1 MRYPAKKDVWA
12 VCLIA
17 LIVLAF
23 IGFGILFIAM
33 PARNATSVGGG
44 ILLLLV
50 GLFLLLWTFLATPYE
65 ITSSHVV
72 IRWGPLR
79 WRIRID
85 EIVEAV
91 STSSVWLA
99 LGGTHARFALSADA
113 VLIKY
118 RKKNGKRWLG
128 FIEPAVLIS
137 PQDKT
142 GFLQALAEAS
152 PNLERSDDGGIRLRP
167 EIAGPKRDASER

>member
-1 MRYPAKKDVWA
+1 MSTQHYPAKKDIWA

-17 LIVLAF
+17 LVVLAF
-23 IGFGILFIAM
+23 IGFGIFFMAM
-33 PARNATSVGGG
+33 QSHNARSVGGG

-50 GLFLLLWTFLATPYE
+50 GLFLLWTSLATTYE

-72 IRWGPLR
+72 IRWGPLK

-85 EIVEAV
+85 EIVETV
-91 STSSVWLA
+91 PTSSIWFA

-113 VLIKY
+113 ISIKY
-118 RKKNGKRWLG
+118 RKKNGKKWLG

-142 GFLQALAEAS
+142 GFLQAVAKAS
-152 PNLERSDDGGIRLRP
+152 PNP
-167 EIAGPKRDASER
+167 EQSKD

>member
-1 MRYPAKKDVWA
+1 MRYPVKKDVWA

-23 IGFGILFIAM
+23 IGFGIFFMAM

-50 GLFLLLWTFLATPYE
+50 GLFLCWTFLATTYE

-79 WRIRID
+79 WRIRIA
-85 EIVEAV
+85 EIVEAA
-91 STSSVWLA
+91 STSSVWFA

-118 RKKNGKRWLG
+118 RKRNGKKWLG

-137 PQDKT
+137 PQDKAE
-142 GFLQALAEAS
+142 FLQTLAEAS
-152 PNLERSDDGGIRLRP
+152 PNLEQSGDGGLRLPP
-167 EIAGPKRDASER
+167 EIAG

>member
-1 MRYPAKKDVWA
+1 MRYPAKKDLWA

-23 IGFGILFIAM
+23 IGFGIFFMAM

-44 ILLLLV
+44 ILFLLV
-50 GLFLLLWTFLATPYE
+50 GLFFLWTLLATTLE

-85 EIVEAV
+85 EVVEAV

-99 LGGTHARFALSADA
+99 LGGTHVRFALSADA

-118 RKKNGKRWLG
+118 RKKNGKKWLG

-142 GFLQALAEAS
+142 GFLQVLAEAS
-152 PNLERSDDGGIRLRP
+152 PNLEQSGDGSVRLPP
-167 EIAGPKRDASER
+167 EFAG